1 MTEIILD
8 IIKFSTPALIVFL
21 TVYVMLTKQAQKEER
36 LRIFE
41 LKKKHSKESLPIRL
55 QAYER
60 LTLFMHRIAPENLLP
75 RTQNVSLNVKS
86 YSLILLQTIKSEFE
100 HNITQQV
107 YVSNDTW
114 TAVVAYKDDLGNLI
128 RQKASEINPDEP
140 SFKLVESILTSLIED
155 PEIIQKQEVLSKIQ
169 REVKQMFI

>member
-8 IIKFSTPALIVFL
+8 IIKFSAPALIVFL
-21 TVYVMLTKQAQKEER
+21 TVFVMLSKQAQKEER

-60 LTLFMHRIAPENLLP
+60 ITLFMYRIAPENLLP
-75 RTQNVSLNVKS
+75 RTQNASLNVKD
-86 YSLILLQTIKSEFE
+86 YSTVLLQTIKSEFE

-107 YVSNDTW
+107 YISTSTW
-114 TAVVAYKDDLGNLI
+114 AAIVKYKEDLGNLI
-128 RQKASEINPDEP
+128 REKATEINPNEP
-140 SFKLVESILTSLIED
+140 SFKLVESILTSLMDD
-155 PEIIQKQEVLSKIQ
+155 PEIIEQQVVMSKIK